1 MTDDVLIRPVGA
13 GDWGAVVAMESAA
26 YTELGLSEGLDA
38 LRSRARVSP
47 GTCFVVEADGRI
59 AGYLLAL
66 PYPADRY
73 PDLRESETT
82 AFASP
87 NLHLHDL
94 VVSSPFRGRGLARR
108 LLDHLVATA
117 RDLGFEQ
124 LSLIAVG
131 NSRAFWSYQ
140 GFTARPDV
148 VTTGG
153 YDLSAVYMSIA
164 VTALAPRSSPSTESD

>member
-1 MTDDVLIRPVGA
+1 
-13 GDWGAVVAMESAA
+13 MESAA
-26 YTELGLSEGLDA
+26 YAELGLSEGLDA

-47 GTCFVVEADGRI
+47 GTCFVVEADDRI

-73 PDLRESETT
+73 PGLRESETT

-117 RDLGFEQ
+117 RNLGFEQ
-124 LSLIAVG
+124 LSLVAVG
-131 NSRAFWSYQ
+131 NSRAFWSHQ
-140 GFTARPDV
+140 GFTTRPDV
-148 VTTGG
+148 VTTG
-153 YDLSAVYMSIA
+153 YDPLAVYMSL
-164 VTALAPRSSPSTESD
+164 ALAAPTPRSSPPTESD